1 MLIHGAKTYHDPGP
15 WETPRVHGGNLDYD
29 PSMPGLSPSP
39 RPPRQSW
46 RALALVTAALAAGS
60 LGSCASDDRFEFA
73 EGAPEDV
80 GMDAAVLEGARTY
93 AFAEGR
99 NTQGVVVVR
108 RGTIVAEWYDSR
120 SDATSRGASWSMAKS
135 FTSALV
141 GIALERGEI
150 PSIDEPMTTYIP
162 EWVGTDKE
170 DIVLRDVLEMASG
183 LEWNED
189 YDAAA
194 AGGSDIIEMVLDSSG
209 SLVSVVLDNP
219 VTATPG
225 TRFNYSS
232 GDTQLLSRVLA
243 VATGMSAG
251 EYARVHLLEP
261 MGVSDSAWW
270 RDTSGDTLTF
280 CCLDMPSRDFAR
292 FGQLFLEGGR
302 LGGRRIVPEAWVTES
317 TSPSRSFEGYGYQ
330 WWLEGRTQTGVPED
344 MYAAIGHDGQYIYI
358 IPSLELVVVRNG
370 RYVPWAGDTVADPAL
385 FGRYPSDGI
394 IPSRGTLPPSDWSDA
409 EFLAPII
416 ASITDGPP

>member
-1 MLIHGAKTYHDPGP
+1 MRWARERGAMVSGTMSA
-15 WETPRVHGGNLDYD
+15 L
-29 PSMPGLSPSP
+29 SLSPCSP
-39 RPPRQSW
+39 QRTL
-46 RALALVTAALAAGS
+46 RALAFATVAFAAAS

-80 GMDAAVLEGARTY
+80 GMDSAVLEGARTY
-93 AFAEGR
+93 AFTAGR

-108 RGTIVAEWYDSR
+108 RGTIVAEWYDPR
-120 SDATSRGASWSMAKS
+120 RDATSRGASWSMAKS

-150 PSIDEPMTTYIP
+150 PSVDEPMTTYIP

-170 DIVLRDVLEMASG
+170 DMVLRDVLEMASG

-189 YDAAA
+189 YDAGS
-194 AGGSDIIEMVLDSSG
+194 AGHSDIIEMVLDTSG
-209 SLVSVVLDNP
+209 SLLSVVLDNP
-219 VTATPG
+219 VTSPPG
-225 TRFNYSS
+225 THFNYSS
-232 GDTQLLSRVLA
+232 GDTMLLSRVLS

-251 EYARVHLLEP
+251 EYAQEHLFGP
-261 MGVSDSAWW
+261 MGVSDGAWW

-280 CCLDMPSRDFAR
+280 CCVDMPSRDFAR
-292 FGQLFLEGGR
+292 FGQLFLNGGR
-302 LGGRRIVPEAWVTES
+302 LGGRRILSEEWVAES
-317 TSPSRSFEGYGYQ
+317 TSPSRSYEGYGYQ

-370 RYVPWAGDTVADPAL
+370 WYAPYLGETVADPAL
-385 FGRYPSDGI
+385 FGRYPSDMI
-394 IPSRGTLPPSDWSDA
+394 IPSRGTWPPSDWSDA